1 MDISLVLSDVLKMW
15 KTALPAMF
23 LGCYCGV
30 VLKNGHFFAWF
41 SKVLRPMTAMGK
53 LPEALGPFFIL
64 CLLNRYAANAMLAE
78 FGRNA
83 VLNRKGVIAVYLMG
97 SLPTGIYFTVFNFS
111 PALIAGLGWKLG
123 MAFVA
128 INIGISTLVTI
139 IGVIWNRIVF
149 QQADSGHTEYLQ
161 AFSSMEDDKISLK
174 MAARKAFWQF
184 WDIAII
190 FVPVT
195 FGFALFM
202 HTEIISGILTGVA
215 PVLHKVNLTTA
226 GVLVILAG
234 IPTMFA
240 AIGVAGTLLQ
250 SGALA
255 AEEIIFTLLVAS
267 FFHNVYDAVS
277 RVLPANI
284 SIFGIK
290 MGVIATVI
298 GTAVYLAIVMLAA
311 GIVLYAGNIQW

>member
-1 MDISLVLSDVLKMW
+1 MDISLALADVLKMW

-30 VLKNGHFFAWF
+30 VLKNGRFFDWF
-41 SKVLRPMTAMGK
+41 SKVLRPMTSLGK

-83 VLNRKGVIAVYLMG
+83 VVNKNGIIAVYLMG
-97 SLPTGIYFTVFNFS
+97 SLPTGIYFTIFYFS

-123 MAFVA
+123 MAFMA
-128 INIGISTLVTI
+128 INIGMSTLVTV
-139 IGVIWNRIVF
+139 IGILWNRINF
-149 QQADSGHTEYLQ
+149 RQDDASHSEHQQ
-161 AFSSMEDDKISLK
+161 AFSSATADKIDLVA
-174 MAARKAFWQF
+174 AARTAFWQF
-184 WDIAII
+184 WDIAVV

-195 FGFALFM
+195 FVFALFM
-202 HTEIISGILTGVA
+202 HTDNINGILSGVA
-215 PVLHKVNLTTA
+215 PVLHKVNLTAA

-234 IPTMFA
+234 IPTMIA

-250 SGALA
+250 NGALV

-267 FFHNVYDAVS
+267 FFHNIYDAVS
-277 RVLPANI
+277 RVLPTNL
-284 SIFGIK
+284 SIFGVK
-290 MGVIATVI
+290 LGVIVTVV
-298 GTAVYLAIVMLAA
+298 GTVVYLAMVVLAA
-311 GIVLYAGNIQW
+311 SLAL

>member
-1 MDISLVLSDVLKMW
+1 MDISLALSDVLKMW

-30 VLKNGHFFAWF
+30 VLKNRRFFTWF
-41 SKVLRPMTAMGK
+41 SKVLRPMTSLGK

-83 VLNRKGVIAVYLMG
+83 VVNKNGIIAVYLMG
-97 SLPTGIYFTVFNFS
+97 SLPTGIYFTIFYFS

-123 MAFVA
+123 MAFMA
-128 INIGISTLVTI
+128 INIGMSTLVTV
-139 IGVIWNRIVF
+139 IGILWNRINF
-149 QQADSGHTEYLQ
+149 RQDDASHSEHQQT
-161 AFSSMEDDKISLK
+161 FSSATADKIDLVA
-174 MAARKAFWQF
+174 AARTAFWQF
-184 WDIAII
+184 WDIAVV

-195 FGFALFM
+195 FVFALFM
-202 HTEIISGILTGVA
+202 HTDIINEILPGAA
-215 PVLHKVNLTTA
+215 PVLHKVNLTAA

-234 IPTMFA
+234 IPTMIA

-250 SGALA
+250 SGALV

-277 RVLPANI
+277 RVLPTNV
-284 SIFGIK
+284 SIFGVK
-290 MGVIATVI
+290 LGVVVTVV
-298 GTAVYLAIVMLAA
+298 GTVVYLAMVALAA
-311 GIVLYAGNIQW
+311 SLAL

>member
-1 MDISLVLSDVLKMW
+1 MDISLALSDVLKMW

-30 VLKNGHFFAWF
+30 VLKNRRFFTWF
-41 SKVLRPMTAMGK
+41 SKVLRPITVLGK

-83 VLNRKGVIAVYLMG
+83 GVNKSGITAVYLMG
-97 SLPTGIYFTVFNFS
+97 SLPTGIYFTIFYFS

-123 MAFVA
+123 MAFMV
-128 INIGISTLVTI
+128 INIGMSTLVTV
-139 IGVIWNRIVF
+139 IGILWNHINFR
-149 QQADSGHTEYLQ
+149 QGDASHTKNQPAL
-161 AFSSMEDDKISLK
+161 SSAPADKIDLVA
-174 MAARKAFWQF
+174 AARTAFGQF
-184 WDIAII
+184 WDIAVV

-195 FGFALFM
+195 FVFTLFM
-202 HTEIISGILTGVA
+202 HTDIINEILPGVA
-215 PVLHKVNLTTA
+215 PVLHKVNLTAA

-234 IPTMFA
+234 IPTMIA

-250 SGALA
+250 SGALV

-277 RVLPANI
+277 RVLPTNV
-284 SIFGIK
+284 SIFGVK
-290 MGVIATVI
+290 LGVILTIA
-298 GTAVYLAIVMLAA
+298 GTAIYLAMVVITASIA
-311 GIVLYAGNIQW
+311 LYVGTV